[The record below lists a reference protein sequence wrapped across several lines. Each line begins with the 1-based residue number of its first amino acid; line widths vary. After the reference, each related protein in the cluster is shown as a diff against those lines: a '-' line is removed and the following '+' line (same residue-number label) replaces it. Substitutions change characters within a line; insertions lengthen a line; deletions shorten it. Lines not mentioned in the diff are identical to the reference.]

1 MDADSVVNAPVP
13 CVVTPMLVK
22 LPAAGVVVPIAPGAA
37 QVAPIRELAL
47 IVPVPV

>member
-1 MDADSVVNAPVP
+1 MV
-13 CVVTPMLVK
+13 VK

-37 QVAPIRELAL
+37 QVLPIKEEAL